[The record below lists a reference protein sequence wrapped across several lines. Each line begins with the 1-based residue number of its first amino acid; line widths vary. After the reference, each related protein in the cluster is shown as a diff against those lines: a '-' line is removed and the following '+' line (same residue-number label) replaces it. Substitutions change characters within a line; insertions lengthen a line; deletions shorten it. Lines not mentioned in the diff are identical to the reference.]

1 MGDEAHPGILPIH
14 DDPLTDMTQEDQ
26 NAELQ
31 PATLEPVP
39 GAAGDLNG
47 PANPAVAVKLELP
60 VSQLARKAREALRS
74 STSIGSEIG
83 GLLLG
88 TAAAGDPVRLTVS
101 DYELVACDHK
111 LGPLYKLGGADLD
124 RLDEAI
130 GRLSTDSRGLEVV
143 GFFRSHTRPGMS
155 PDANDLA
162 VCSSRFEKPHQI
174 ALLVRPNATETS
186 GMAVFVWQG
195 GALREYVAPGESPS
209 QAGAAKPDP
218 PANSTVATA
227 VPISAP
233 GPSSAAEPDPT
244 PVREAPKR
252 AMVVPIE
259 SRRPS
264 TPAASESDPLPAVA
278 EEAVQAPAA
287 SPAAAPATSVKS
299 AASAGRAR
307 VGHCNVSMRLGPD
320 PRRAGS
326 AAAAREPSRRGS

>member
-1 MGDEAHPGILPIH
+1 
-14 DDPLTDMTQEDQ
+14 MTQEDQ

-47 PANPAVAVKLELP
+47 PANPAVSVRLELP
-60 VSQLARKAREALRS
+60 VTQLARKAREVLRS
-74 STSIGSEIG
+74 STAIGSEIG

-88 TAAAGDPVRLTVS
+88 TAAAGDPVPVTIS

-111 LGPLYKLGGADLD
+111 LGPLYKLGGADLE

-130 GRLSTDSRGLEVV
+130 ARLKTDSRGLEVV

-162 VCSSRFEKPHQI
+162 VCSSRFSKPHQI
-174 ALLVRPNATETS
+174 ALLVRPNATEA
-186 GMAVFVWQG
+186 GGVGVFVWQG
-195 GALREYVAPGESPS
+195 GALCEYMAPSESPS
-209 QAGAAKPDP
+209 QVGTAKPDP
-218 PANSTVATA
+218 PANSTVAT
-227 VPISAP
+227 P
-233 GPSSAAEPDPT
+233 EPDPA

-252 AMVVPIE
+252 ATVVPIE

-278 EEAVQAPAA
+278 EEAGQAPAA

-307 VGHCNVSMRLGPD
+307 VGRCNVSVRLGPD

-326 AAAAREPSRRGS
+326 AAASREPSRRDS